1 MTMTLIDHHLPIVW
15 CHAIYQNAYT
25 DWKVAAAP
33 TCQTRWKVPTVEQ
46 DLEVDEDMLIYR
58 KSSFLS
64 HDSDIEQSP
73 NSLPPQKN
81 KNIPE
86 PFNLRVRCLN
96 ICYI

>member
-1 MTMTLIDHHLPIVW
+1 MILTLNSP
-15 CHAIYQNAYT
+15 
-25 DWKVAAAP
+25 P
-33 TCQTRWKVPTVEQ
+33 TPSP
-46 DLEVDEDMLIYR
+46 LN
-58 KSSFLS
+58 
-64 HDSDIEQSP
+64 DSDIEQSP